1 MQFNL
6 KNLRER
12 KGLSQA
18 ELAIAMNEKWQ
29 AAHPDEPNRFNSDM
43 IIRMEKDPDRI
54 SLEALMIIIQVFGVT
69 LDQLLRPEISRLPAP
84 QPTDNWGRITQIRK
98 QVNQAIECI
107 DKESLNDEQKK
118 AITELEDKLHM
129 LSRKA
134 KIACI
139 GRPDSGKS
147 RTLNTLIGKD
157 ILPTNWTPTT
167 SAFVLLKHM
176 DDKPDFWGMDTVKV
190 FRDVQKMDSSTWDP
204 DCFADENYCEKWCLA
219 SGSYELIESFGS
231 HDGDAEDEEA
241 GAIIVFVNSA
251 ILKNC
256 DFIDLPGFHP
266 ESSEDE
272 DGADR
277 DSKLSAQAS
286 AMADAFIYLS
296 IANSFLYGDDL
307 AMAQL
312 VLKNM
317 PMFGATENTAVD
329 PLSNLFIVATHA
341 LAVDQGSEEKL
352 DLIRAKAAQRLW
364 SLVEEHPKFQSYTSH
379 EVIENRMYTSEM
391 DSWDLTKKFY
401 TDLQHFTE
409 QLPLIQEKKLLA
421 VLNQFCHAKEDYFRD
436 IAKEYRD
443 ILSQHTKMQQQL
455 DELEQ
460 NEDARTELFRNRI
473 YTLTDTINGMEKA
486 CRDKIVQIYHQAID
500 PKHIVDVIDKH
511 GLKKNQKDL
520 QHLITLLNAEI
531 ENKLTTELA
540 AHSKRLEPAINDF
553 LKQCQ
558 VTFTK
563 VRAKTPHAES
573 APLIAFDVGRAFAGG
588 LTGAAAFGAL
598 SVWAASFGNLGGYI
612 IVTKAVGLLASLGIH
627 VGGTAAAVSAVS
639 AIGGP
644 VVLGVTIAV
653 IATLTSILALGGT
666 WKKLIGNR
674 LVKQYHEKGVL
685 NSLIRASDQFWKDTM
700 AAFRSGVEQIDKEWK
715 AKMRDFKSKL
725 AEQDPE
731 VLEYEIRSAQMTS
744 DFFSSLCEKLSTDTD
759 EVE

>member
-1 MQFNL
+1 MNFDL
-6 KNLRER
+6 KDLRER

-18 ELAIAMNEKWQ
+18 ELASAMNEKWKII
-29 AAHPDEPNRFNSDM
+29 HPDESNRFNSDM
-43 IIRMEKDPDRI
+43 IIRMEKDPARI
-54 SLEALMIIIQVFGVT
+54 SLEALMIIVQVFGVT
-69 LDQLLRPEISRLPAP
+69 LDQLLRPEISRLPTP
-84 QPTDNWGRITQIRK
+84 QPTDNWGRITRIRSK
-98 QVNQAIECI
+98 VNQAIESI
-107 DKESLNDEQKK
+107 DNEALNIEQKK
-118 AITELEDKLHM
+118 AIAELQDKLRM

-190 FRDVQKMDSSTWDP
+190 FRDVQQTEGSAWDP
-204 DCFADENYCEKWCLA
+204 DCFADEDYCNKWCLA
-219 SGSYELIESFGS
+219 SGSYELIESYGS
-231 HDGDAEDEEA
+231 HDGDAEEEEA
-241 GAIIVFVNSA
+241 GAIVVFVNSA

-266 ESSEDE
+266 ESAEDE
-272 DGADR
+272 DDADR

-317 PMFGATENTAVD
+317 PMLDMAEA
-329 PLSNLFIVATHA
+329 PLNNLFIVATHA
-341 LAVDQGSEEKL
+341 FAVDHGDEEKL
-352 DLIRAKAAQRLW
+352 KLIRNKAAQRLW
-364 SLVEEHPKFQSYTSH
+364 SLVEGHPNFENYATP

-391 DSWDLTKKFY
+391 DSWDLTKAFY
-401 TDLQHFTE
+401 SDLQHFTE
-409 QLPLIQEKKLLA
+409 QLPLVQEEKLLE
-421 VLNQFCHAKEDYFRD
+421 VLKQFCEAEEVYFRN
-436 IAKEYRD
+436 IEREYQD

-455 DELEQ
+455 DALEQ
-460 NEDARTELFRNRI
+460 NEDARAELFRNRI
-473 YTLTDTINGMEKA
+473 YTVTDIINGMERE
-486 CRDKIVQIYHQAID
+486 CRDQTVRIYHQTID
-500 PKHIVDVIDKH
+500 PKHIVDVIDRH

-520 QHLITLLNAEI
+520 QHLITLLNSEI
-531 ENKLTTELA
+531 ENKLTAELA
-540 AHSKRLEPAINDF
+540 NHSKKLEPAIDEF
-553 LKQCQ
+553 LTQCQ

-563 VRAKTPHAES
+563 VRTQTPQADS
-573 APLIAFDVGRAFAGG
+573 TPLIAFDVGRAFAGG
-588 LTGAAAFGAL
+588 LTGVATFGAL
-598 SVWAASFGNLGGYI
+598 SAWAASLGNLGGYI
-612 IVTKAVGLLASLGIH
+612 IVTKAVSLLASLGIH
-627 VGGTAAAVSAVS
+627 IGGTAAAVSAVS

-644 VVLGVTIAV
+644 IVLGATIAV

-674 LVKQYHEKGVL
+674 LVKQYQEKGVL
-685 NSLIRASDQFWKDTM
+685 DNLIRVSDQFWKDTTT
-700 AAFRSGVEQIDKEWK
+700 AFRTGVEQIDREWK
-715 AKMRDFKSKL
+715 AKIRDFKRKI

-731 VLEYEIRSAQMTS
+731 VLNQEIRSAHTIS
-744 DFFSSLCEKLSTDTD
+744 DFFSSLHDNLSSNADA
-759 EVE
+759 VE